1 MKVLCVHNYYG
12 SSAPSGENLAY
23 DCDVELLRSRGHEV
37 LQFTTHSDELR
48 ASPLTGRLRG
58 AFTCVWNPVANARLR
73 ALIRAE
79 RPDIMHAHNVFP
91 RLSSS
96 IFTAAD
102 RTETATVLTLHNYRL
117 FCAAGTAMRA
127 GAACTLCADSH
138 SVIPALRYRCYRE
151 SLAATAPVAA
161 SIALHRSLHTLDR
174 HVDAAIALTEFQ
186 KDFFVRRGLMR
197 GEQLHVR
204 ANFMPGAPRAMHWD
218 ERESK
223 AVYVGRL
230 SDDKG
235 VDVLIAAWKLWGP
248 EAPPL
253 VLVGEG
259 PRRKALQR
267 IAKEQIRSGKIR
279 FTGQLSAPATQAV
292 LRAARMIVVPS
303 RAFEGF
309 PMVIREA
316 IAYGVPIV
324 ASDVGALAGI
334 VADSG
339 CGVAFR
345 VGDAAALAREAR
357 NLWNDGER
365 MRRMAARAVNVYREL
380 YSEDA
385 AYAALMKVYEAAMGT
400 RRASGTS
407 GMSRGAA
414 SA

>member
-1 MKVLCVHNYYG
+1 MC
-12 SSAPSGENLAY
+12 
-23 DCDVELLRSRGHEV
+23 
-37 LQFTTHSDELR
+37 
-48 ASPLTGRLRG
+48 
-58 AFTCVWNPVANARLR
+58 
-73 ALIRAE
+73 IR
-79 RPDIMHAHNVFP
+79 D
-91 RLSSS
+91 S
-96 IFTAAD
+96 
-102 RTETATVLTLHNYRL
+102 YRI

-127 GAACTLCADSH
+127 GAACTLCADRH
-138 SVIPALRYRCYRE
+138 SVIPALRYRCYRQ

-161 SIALHRSLHTLDR
+161 SIALHRSLRTLDR
-174 HVDAAIALTEFQ
+174 HVDALIALTQFQ
-186 KDFFVRRGLMR
+186 RDFFVRRGLLR
-197 GEQLHVR
+197 GERLHVR
-204 ANFMPGAPRAMHWD
+204 ANFMPGSPRAMHWD

-223 AVYVGRL
+223 VVYVGRM

-235 VDVLIAAWKLWGP
+235 VDVLIAAWKLWGAA
-248 EAPPL
+248 APPL

-267 IAKEQIRSGKIR
+267 VVKKQIQSGKIS
-279 FTGQLSAPATQAV
+279 FTGNLSAPATQAV
-292 LRAARMIVVPS
+292 LRAARMIIVPS

-357 NLWNDGER
+357 NLWNDEPR
-365 MRRMAARAVNVYREL
+365 MRRIAARSVEVYREL

-385 AYAALMKVYEAAMGT
+385 AYQMLMKVYGAAIGL
-400 RRASGTS
+400 RRAPGTS
-407 GMSRGAA
+407 GISRGAA